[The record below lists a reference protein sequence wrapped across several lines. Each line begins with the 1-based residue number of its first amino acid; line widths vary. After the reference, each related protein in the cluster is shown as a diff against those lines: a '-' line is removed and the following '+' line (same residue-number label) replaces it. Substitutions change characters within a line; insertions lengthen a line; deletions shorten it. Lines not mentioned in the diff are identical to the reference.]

1 MKIQLSH
8 ILIYLFG
15 AFYLFSGTVK
25 IIDIDNFLYLIKS
38 YQINLFIYTALAI
51 PVIEIC
57 LGLLFIF
64 RKRLKEVVLFSIILL
79 VFFTLIFTYGHFTQS
94 ISDCGCFGGIDFLKM
109 SPAAFYIRNGL
120 LITLSFYLYSSVNKF
135 KYEKTFSVAQI
146 IGLSLILLVA
156 SILIGMRSN
165 LGDYLKKRPYN
176 KSTVLEY
183 HTKEFVGKNIQETLL
198 ANYVTTSEDSTYLV
212 FIFSYKCP
220 HCLSSSILLKDYIKG
235 NRIDKVIGLTK
246 GTRAEKR
253 FYDENI
259 NPQFTY
265 KQLRYIE
272 MSELTPFFPISFYVE
287 NDTIQF
293 LVKGALP
300 EYQEFELKYLNQ

>member
-1 MKIQLSH
+1 MKK
-8 ILIYLFG
+8 ILFQVLIVLFG
-15 AFYLFSGTVK
+15 IFYLFSGIIK
-25 IIDIDNFLYLIKS
+25 IVDIDNFLYVIKS
-38 YQINLFIYTALAI
+38 YQINLFIYTAPAI

-57 LGLLFIF
+57 LGLLFLF

-79 VFFTLIFTYGHFTQS
+79 VFFTLIFTYGHFTQN
-94 ISDCGCFGGIDFLKM
+94 ISDCGCFGGVDFLKM
-109 SPAAFYIRNGL
+109 SPAAFFIRNGL
-120 LITLSFYLYSSVNKF
+120 LITLSVYLYLSVKEINS
-135 KYEKTFSVAQI
+135 EKKFSVSQI
-146 IGLSLILLVA
+146 IGLCLILAVAAIFVGLKSDLSDYLKERPYNRA
-156 SILIGMRSN
+156 SIL
-165 LGDYLKKRPYN
+165 K
-176 KSTVLEY
+176 Y
-183 HTKEFVGKNIQETLL
+183 HNIEFVGKNINETLL
-198 ANYVTTSEDSTYLV
+198 ANYITTSEDSTYLI

-300 EYQEFELKYLNQ
+300 EYNKFETRYLNQ

>member
-1 MKIQLSH
+1 MNKVLTHLFIF
-8 ILIYLFG
+8 LFG
-15 AFYLFSGTVK
+15 LFYIFSGTIK

-38 YQINLFIYTALAI
+38 YQIRLFIYTAPAI
-51 PVIEIC
+51 PIIEIC
-57 LGLLFIF
+57 LGFLFVF
-64 RKRLKEVVLFSIILL
+64 RKRLKEVLLLSIGLL
-79 VFFTLIFTYGHFTQS
+79 VFFTLIFAYGHFTQN

-109 SPAAFYIRNGL
+109 SPAAFFIRNGL
-120 LITLSFYLYSSVNKF
+120 LITLSVYLYLSVKEI
-135 KYEKTFSVAQI
+135 KYEKKFSVAQI
-146 IGLSLILLVA
+146 IGLCIMLVVA
-156 SILIGMRSN
+156 SIFVGLKSD
-165 LGDYLKKRPYN
+165 LSDYLKERPYN
-176 KSTVLEY
+176 RTSILKY
-183 HTKEFVGKNIQETLL
+183 HNIEFVGKNINETRLT
-198 ANYVTTSEDSTYLV
+198 NYVTTSKDSTYLV